1 MYESGSDDV
10 HVNVYQFMDALIVCV
25 CLLQAIINEQR
36 QVEVA
41 KQIAEKQKVEQQKL
55 KDLAV
60 IDKLKEL
67 EVRACT
73 CWLSCRAIPMDVLSL
88 FPLSLSPSLSLP
100 LSLPLLLARSIHA
113 LVNRI
118 NVSYTH

>member
-1 MYESGSDDV
+1 MTGQYAC
-10 HVNVYQFMDALIVCV
+10 DAQIVCV

-67 EVRACT
+67 EVRA
-73 CWLSCRAIPMDVLSL
+73 WHVLVALPRYTYGRTL
-88 FPLSLSPSLSLP
+88 FFSLSPSLPLT
-100 LSLPLLLARSIHA
+100 LSLFL
-113 LVNRI
+113 
-118 NVSYTH
+118 SYWRVLFMYQLSNHGTRD